1 MNSGEKES
9 FMRNL
14 EERYLD
20 RLSDLYPTI
29 AAASTEIINLQ
40 AILNL
45 PKGTEH
51 FITDVHGEYE
61 AFSHVLK
68 NGSGSVRRKINDVFG
83 NTLSSRD
90 KQSLA
95 TLIYYPKDKIAQVKK
110 TESNMEDWYKINL
123 YRLIEVSKRAA
134 SKYTRSKVRK
144 ALPKDFAYVIEELI
158 TERSEINDK
167 ESYYNEI
174 IMTIIRIGRA
184 EEFIIAI
191 SSLIQRLVVDHL
203 HIVGDIYDRGAGPH
217 IIMDKLMN
225 YHSLDIQWGNHDV
238 VWMGAAAGQLACIAN
253 VIRICA
259 RYGNLDILEDGY
271 GINLL
276 PLATFALQ
284 VYGDDPCDCFKLKG
298 SDNPNRAEM
307 ELNMRMHKA
316 ISIIQFKIEGQT
328 IRRQPGFGL
337 EKRALLHRI
346 DYEKGTITLD
356 GKEYKLLDT
365 NFPTIDPK
373 NPYQL
378 SADEEDVMER
388 LERAFTG
395 CEKLQEHMH
404 FLLSKG
410 SLYKVYNNNL
420 LYHGCVP
427 LNEDGTLKEVTL
439 FSKKF
444 KGKSLYD
451 ALERYVRKGFFAVNK
466 EDLENGKDIM
476 WYIWLN
482 PNSPLFGKDKMAT
495 FERYFLAEKET
506 HTEVKNPY
514 YQYIENE
521 KVIASIMK
529 EFGLDFESDDTH
541 IINGHV
547 PVKRKNGESPVKC
560 NGKVM
565 VIDGGFSKAYQRETG
580 IAGYTLIYNSY
591 GLLLVA
597 HEPFESTE
605 SAIEKESDIHSES
618 MVIRRVVQRS
628 LVENTDVG
636 KELKEQI
643 ADLEVLLEAYR
654 SGELKE
660 KL

>member
-203 HIVGDIYDRGAGPH
+203 HIVGDIYDRGPGPH
-217 IIMDKLMN
+217 IIMDKLMS

-337 EKRALLHRI
+337 EERALLHRI

-529 EFGLDFESDDTH
+529 EFGLDFELDDTH

-643 ADLEVLLEAYR
+643 ADLEVLLAAYR

>member
-1 MNSGEKES
+1 
-9 FMRNL
+9 MRNL

-203 HIVGDIYDRGAGPH
+203 HIVGDIYDRGPGPH
-217 IIMDKLMN
+217 IIMDKLMS

-337 EKRALLHRI
+337 EERALLHRI

-643 ADLEVLLEAYR
+643 ADLEVLLAAYR

>member
-68 NGSGSVRRKINDVFG
+68 NGSGSGRRQITEVFG
-83 NTLSSRD
+83 NTLSTRD

-203 HIVGDIYDRGAGPH
+203 HIVGDIYDRGPGPH

-337 EKRALLHRI
+337 EDRALLHRI

-451 ALERYVRKGFFAVNK
+451 ALERYVRKGFFAVDK
-466 EDLENGKDIM
+466 EDWENGKDIM

-643 ADLEVLLEAYR
+643 ADLEVLLAAYR